1 MKRREREHLPHAVV
15 EVTPVCNL
23 RCRHCYNPWKR
34 GMGEG
39 RADAEGK
46 EGRAE
51 RDEWLE
57 RAMRT
62 GKGTYRKAA
71 RLLDWLV
78 ERTTAERVVFTGGE
92 PTLSERFLELVV
104 HAKVKGLRVTVIT
117 NGNGDL
123 AVYEGLARAGVDL
136 MEFSVLS
143 ARAETHDGITGVKG
157 SWERAMRSLR
167 LMMKRGVEVVPV
179 TVVMERNAGEVAE
192 CVEYLHGMGLRRFMV
207 NRYNIGGEGLN
218 QAEEVSAS
226 QERLRETFREVDGL
240 AGRLGLEV
248 VSGVCTPHCL
258 LDPKDYPH
266 IRFGNCPTDV
276 YRRPLTFDLEGNVR
290 MCNHSP
296 RVAGNVYRQELADI
310 LFSDYACS
318 WTETRAAFCEDCAKW
333 EACRGGCRAA
343 SEQTGGTLRDVDPA
357 VGFAM
362 NEE

>member
-1 MKRREREHLPHAVV
+1 MPHAVV

-39 RADAEGK
+39 RTDAEGK

-51 RDEWLE
+51 RDEWLAG
-57 RAMRT
+57 AMQT

-78 ERTTAERVVFTGGE
+78 ERTTAERVVSTGGE

-167 LMMKRGVEVVPV
+167 LMMERGVEVVPV

-226 QERLRETFREVDGL
+226 RERLRETFREVDGL

-258 LDPKDYPH
+258 LDPEDYPH

-318 WTETRAAFCEDCAKW
+318 WAETRAAFCEGCAKW

-362 NEE
+362 NDE

>member
-1 MKRREREHLPHAVV
+1 MAG
-15 EVTPVCNL
+15 
-23 RCRHCYNPWKR
+23 R
-34 GMGEG
+34 GN
-39 RADAEGK
+39 AD
-46 EGRAE
+46 
-51 RDEWLE
+51 
-57 RAMRT
+57 
-62 GKGTYRKAA
+62 GKGEVSEG
-71 RLLDWLV
+71 DELV

-117 NGNGDL
+117 NGNGDF

-157 SWERAMRSLR
+157 AWERAMRSLR
-167 LMMKRGVEVVPV
+167 LMMERGVEVVPV

-276 YRRPLTFDLEGNVR
+276 YRRPLTFGECADVQSFATGGRECVPAGVGGYPVFGLCVLVDGDAGGVLRGLRKMGGVPWR
-290 MCNHSP
+290 MP
-296 RVAGNVYRQELADI
+296 RGFRTDGRN
-310 LFSDYACS
+310 
-318 WTETRAAFCEDCAKW
+318 AA
-333 EACRGGCRAA
+333 GCRPG
-343 SEQTGGTLRDVDPA
+343 SGLRDER
-357 VGFAM
+357 GMM
-362 NEE
+362 NG